1 MTQPKCDQCEQ
12 LRINGVVC
20 HEIGCPNMGRTWDED
35 GERWIKY
42 RACFECGCDVEVG
55 ESCDC
60 QDLSQDDLDD
70 MMDDDCE
77 DEMEASR

>member
-1 MTQPKCDQCEQ
+1 MKCDQCEQ

-35 GERWIKY
+35 REQWIKY

-60 QDLSQDDLDD
+60 QDDFEEVWE
-70 MMDDDCE
+70 CE
-77 DEMEASR
+77 DDECFEDIYNEEATR